1 MTIRTVVVE
10 RVSVVSAKPIEA
22 VVAVLEAAIG
32 HPDMVEFGKTIQTAK
47 TFADFQSAV
56 GSGLGKTG
64 LMMFLKLDHGS
75 VLRKQ
80 TGADK
85 PKIVRFIVGNPLIMK
100 DMVRHV
106 PDAGSY
112 APVTI
117 LVDERSEG
125 VSLTYDRMAS
135 LLSPYGNAEALAV
148 ARQLDQKI
156 ESLMQEAAL
165 S

>member
-1 MTIRTVVVE
+1 
-10 RVSVVSAKPIEA
+10 
-22 VVAVLEAAIG
+22 
-32 HPDMVEFGKTIQTAK
+32 MV
-47 TFADFQSAV
+47 
-56 GSGLGKTG
+56 
-64 LMMFLKLDHGS
+64 FLKLDHGS

-80 TGADK
+80 TDLEK

-112 APVTI
+112 ALVTI
-117 LVDERSEG
+117 LVDERPKG

-135 LLSPYGNAEALAV
+135 LLSPYGNAEAHAV

-156 ESLMQEAAL
+156 ESLMREVAL